1 MGTDDRTVETHGGSE
16 VVVPDN
22 LKPILD
28 QIMKSTSGL
37 NTDMSNNPIVRKMYE
52 TAMGNNLNAVNPYEQ
67 AQLNHNIDNSNNAIM
82 RQFDAAGRGNS
93 FSNLQA
99 VTGNTDNL
107 TSGFM
112 ANNLNRN
119 RQAMMAAQ
127 AGYLGQANQGI
138 QNKLAANGLLANLI
152 RGLSSTKTTGQ
163 QVIPGRT
170 WAEDAGG
177 LLGSIGGLFKHWF

>member
-1 MGTDDRTVETHGGSE
+1 MGLGADDRTVETHGGSTVE
-16 VVVPDN
+16 VPDN

-28 QIMKSTSGL
+28 QVLKSASGMSSDTS
-37 NTDMSNNPIVRKMYE
+37 TNPILKKMYE
-52 TAMGNNLNAVNPYEQ
+52 TAMGNNLNMVNPYEQ
-67 AQLNHNIDNSNNAIM
+67 AQLNQNIDNSNNAIM
-82 RQFDAAGRGNS
+82 RQFDASGRGNS

-112 ANNLNRN
+112 ANNFNRN

-127 AGYLGQANQGI
+127 SGYL
-138 QNKLAANGLLANLI
+138 QNKMAANGLLANLI